1 MKYFTLIVLTICGL
15 AACTPKIYQSPDF
28 DKVTRRHKLVAIL
41 PADVAIHLRPN
52 QMKNLTS
59 EQIKEQEENT
69 GYEIQEAMYGW
80 LLHRSMNYNYTVKFQ
95 DIAKT
100 NTLLKEADLEY
111 AEIKTKDRNT
121 LAQLLG
127 VDAVIQDITVMD
139 KPMSD
144 GAAIA
149 LVAILGTWGATNKV
163 KTTINI
169 YDGASSDLLWK
180 YDFEASGSVGSSTD
194 QLVRA
199 LMRNASRKFPYQAD

>member
-1 MKYFTLIVLTICGL
+1 MKHL
-15 AACTPKIYQSPDF
+15 ALLLLLVSSVVACTPKIYQAPDF
-28 DKVTRRHKLVAIL
+28 DKVTRKHKLVAIL
-41 PADVAIHLRPN
+41 PADVSIHLRPN

-59 EQIKEQEENT
+59 EQINEQEENT

-80 LLHRSMNYNYTVKFQ
+80 FLHRSINYKYTVKFQ
-95 DIAKT
+95 DIGKT
-100 NTLLKEADLEY
+100 NSLLKEAGLEY
-111 AEIKTKDRNT
+111 AEIKTKDRHT
-121 LAQLLG
+121 LAQMLG

-139 KPMSD
+139 KPMSE

-149 LVAILGTWGATNKV
+149 LGAILGTWGATNKV

-169 YDGASSDLLWK
+169 YDGFSSDLLWK

-194 QLVRA
+194 QLVKA